1 MWRVEDGWIDDRCG
15 DQDDEEYSWV
25 YEIQVVLFG
34 YMVKTN
40 TRLSYDGPC
49 KDEQETRGLGTIDH
63 QDNEVK
69 VERLVLKDQHNIE
82 E

>member
-1 MWRVEDGWIDDRCG
+1 
-15 DQDDEEYSWV
+15 
-25 YEIQVVLFG
+25 
-34 YMVKTN
+34 MVKTN

-49 KDEQETRGLGTIDH
+49 KDEHETRGLGTIDH